1 MFPSGSLN
9 HAAFAPPPVPGV
21 PSQLPNL
28 SGVATTARK
37 RRCRQRVRIRLP
49 LTIEML
55 AHYRRLLDERG
66 WDWGDDQVEMFRW
79 ARFEQARAF
88 YREVI
93 SAAGQSQNQSPEWC
107 GHPGRHGH
115 RGRSDQ

>member
-1 MFPSGSLN
+1 
-9 HAAFAPPPVPGV
+9 
-21 PSQLPNL
+21 
-28 SGVATTARK
+28 
-37 RRCRQRVRIRLP
+37 
-49 LTIEML
+49 ML

-79 ARFEQARAF
+79 ARFEKARAF